1 MKYRNYEKNIR
12 LHRTMQCPKST
23 NKIGNLFRV
32 FIRSGVPHVSTLAPI
47 LSLYCFQTEK
57 IARACQVAGNQPVDC
72 STLSLSPRIQLTIV
86 LYGNKSRLKV
96 TRSIFSL
103 LLNRNCY
110 TFYEFLLDYCSSFA
124 LLGSSV

>member
-12 LHRTMQCPKST
+12 LQYPKST

-32 FIRSGVPHVSTLAPI
+32 LIRSGVPHVSTPAPI

-57 IARACQVAGNQPVDC
+57 IAGACQVAGNQPVDC

-110 TFYEFLLDYCSSFA
+110 TFYEFY
-124 LLGSSV
+124 